1 MKLYKI
7 AWRNVRRNGR
17 RSLLSGSAIGIAAM
31 AIVLMFA
38 LIAGMKDD
46 LAWNVQTYSTGRIRV
61 RHKDFDENEQLNPLH
76 LRVMDPGVLVE
87 KIDSLEGVSAVS
99 PRINFPGLADP
110 NDKNVKSMGVGV
122 DFKHEIDFQDIPKY
136 LKEGRVPVSGSK
148 ETLIGSGL
156 ARKLDVDLGDKFTVI
171 TTTMRR
177 SPNAMTFEVAG
188 IIQLPYPMVDNLL
201 FFVSL
206 DRAQK
211 LTGLGDAATEIL
223 VKFDDS
229 ISDKKARAAVQS
241 VLREG
246 GDTTARNW
254 TELNALVAY
263 ISLAQMIYNYIGF
276 IFFLLASTVI
286 INTTM
291 MVIFERTRE
300 IGTIG
305 AMGMKGG
312 EIVKLFFLEAAMI
325 GVMGSFVG
333 TIVGTIFAWI
343 LSKTGINLAAAM
355 EGVNMEISGVM
366 YTKLNLRSTVLVF
379 FFGSI
384 IAALASL
391 LPSRRAA
398 KIEPAEA
405 LRHF

>member
-17 RSLLSGSAIGIAAM
+17 RSLLSGSAIAIAAM
-31 AIVLMFA
+31 AIVLLFSI
-38 LIAGMKDD
+38 IAGMNDD
-46 LAWNVQTYSTGRIRV
+46 IAWNVQSYSTGRIRV
-61 RHKDFDENEQLNPLH
+61 RHKDFDENAKLNPLH
-76 LRVMDPGVLVE
+76 LRVMDPDALVE
-87 KIDSLEGVSAVS
+87 KIDNLEGVSAVS
-99 PRINFPGLADP
+99 PRINFPGIADP
-110 NDKNVKSMGVGV
+110 NDRNVKSMGVGV
-122 DFKHEIDFQDIPKY
+122 DFTHELDFQDIPKY
-136 LKEGRVPVSGSK
+136 LKEGRVPVSGSN
-148 ETLIGSGL
+148 ETMIGSGL
-156 ARKLDVDLGDKFTVI
+156 AGKLGVGLGDKFTVI

-177 SPNAMTFEVAG
+177 GPNAMTFEVAG
-188 IIQLPYPMVDNLL
+188 IIRLPYALVDNLL

-211 LTGLGDAATEIL
+211 LTGMGDAATEIL

-229 ISDKKARAAVQS
+229 VSDKNAQAAVQS
-241 VLREG
+241 VLQEG

-254 TELNALVAY
+254 TELNTLVSFL
-263 ISLAQMIYNYIGF
+263 SLAQIIYDYIAF

-305 AMGMKGG
+305 AMGMKGS
-312 EIVKLFFLEAAMI
+312 EIVMLFFLEAAMI
-325 GVMGSFVG
+325 GVIGSFLG
-333 TIVGTIFAWI
+333 TILGTVFAWI
-343 LSKTGINLAAAM
+343 LSYTGINFGVAM
-355 EGVNMEISGVM
+355 EGVNFEMSSIM
-366 YTKLNLRSTVLVF
+366 YTRLNFRSTVFVF

-398 KIEPAEA
+398 KIEPVEA